1 MAPQASTIYSLQAPK
16 DISLDELDAE
26 LNQIWQSYGITGKDG
41 GLPAATRATTFTLVV
56 YEPEE
61 TQYLLATLGF
71 YNGPLDG
78 ILGPQ
83 MEAALRQVQ
92 TKYALLNTGTATPET
107 VAFLREEFIKRQGNG
122 ATGDN
127 GSIELPSLSLNA
139 PSPRI
144 ADEIALRN
152 PCRIIAL
159 FPITG
164 EDKGVKAQVSAYC
177 PIQKQ
182 SSSTLVCCEY
192 ITLSGTAA
200 ALERV
205 GGMIPA
211 LLIGGLPKFLW
222 WKATPDPN
230 NTLFKR
236 LAAVCNN
243 VIVDS
248 CRFNE
253 PESDLLR
260 LQELVESGVPLADL
274 NWRRLSAWEEL
285 TAEAY
290 DSPHRRVALREVDR
304 VTIDYEKG
312 NPAQALLFLGWLASR
327 LEWQPV
333 SYQKETGDYDITR
346 INFIAQDQRQIE
358 AELAGVPLADVG
370 EIAGDLIAL
379 RLSST
384 NPNADCGTVICS
396 ETGGC
401 MRMETHGGAQSAGL
415 FQQVTSLSEQKA
427 EALLSQ
433 QVQRWGRESLFEES
447 LGVTANIIKLETN
460 S

>member
-1 MAPQASTIYSLQAPK
+1 MPTQTSTIFSLQAPK
-16 DISLDELDAE
+16 DISLNEIDAE
-26 LNQIWQSYGITGKDG
+26 LNQIWQSYGITGENG
-41 GLPAATRATTFTLVV
+41 GLPSATRATTFTLVV

-61 TQYLLATLGF
+61 TQYLLAALGF
-71 YNGPLDG
+71 YNGPIDG

-83 MEAALRQVQ
+83 MAAALREVQ
-92 TKYALLNTGTATPET
+92 KKNGLPETGTATPET
-107 VAFLREEFIKRQGNG
+107 LTILREEFAKVQRGGEHPAAGLNNG
-122 ATGDN
+122 
-127 GSIELPSLSLNA
+127 
-139 PSPRI
+139 SPRI

-159 FPITG
+159 FPIAG
-164 EDKGVKAQVSAYC
+164 EDEGVKAQVSAYC

-182 SSSTLVCCEY
+182 SSRTLICCEY

-200 ALERV
+200 ALERI

-211 LLIGGLPKFLW
+211 LLIGGLPKFIW

-230 NTLFKR
+230 NGLFKR
-236 LAAVCNN
+236 LAAISNN

-248 CRFNE
+248 CNFNE
-253 PESDLLR
+253 TESDLLR
-260 LQELVESGVPLADL
+260 LEELVEAGVPLADL
-274 NWRRLSAWEEL
+274 NWRRLASWQEL

-290 DSPHRRVALREVDR
+290 DSPNRRAALKEVDR

-327 LEWQPV
+327 LQWQPV
-333 SYQKETGDYDITR
+333 SYQKESGDYDITR
-346 INFIAQDQRQIE
+346 IHFISQDQRQVE
-358 AELAGVPLADVG
+358 AELAGVPVADVG
-370 EIAGDLIAL
+370 DIIGDLIAL

-384 NPNADCGTVICS
+384 NPQADCGTVICS

-427 EALLSQ
+427 EVLLSQ

-447 LGVTANIIKLETN
+447 LGVTASIFKLAN
-460 S
+460 

>member
-1 MAPQASTIYSLQAPK
+1 MTSQAPTIFSLQAPK
-16 DISLDELDAE
+16 DVSLSEIEAE
-26 LNQIWQSYGITGKDG
+26 LNQIWQSYGMTGEDG

-61 TQYLLATLGF
+61 TQYLLAALRF
-71 YNGPLDG
+71 YNGPIDG

-83 MEAALRQVQ
+83 TEAALREVQ
-92 TKYALLNTGTATPET
+92 KTYGLPKTGIATPET
-107 VAFLREEFIKRQGNG
+107 LAILREEFVKRQRNG
-122 ATGDN
+122 AAGDKA
-127 GSIELPSLSLNA
+127 GSDLSYSLDA
-139 PSPRI
+139 TSPRI
-144 ADEIALRN
+144 ADEIAIRN

-159 FPITG
+159 FPIVG
-164 EDKGVKAQVSAYC
+164 EDEGVKAQVSAYC

-182 SSSTLVCCEY
+182 SSSTLICCEY
-192 ITLSGTAA
+192 ITLSGTAT
-200 ALERV
+200 ALERI

-230 NTLFKR
+230 NSLFKR

-248 CRFNE
+248 CNFNE
-253 PESDLLR
+253 PETDLLS
-260 LQELVESGVPLADL
+260 LQELVGTGVPLADL
-274 NWRRLSAWEEL
+274 NWRRLAAWQEL

-290 DSPHRRVALREVDR
+290 DSPHRRAALKEVDR

-312 NPAQALLFLGWLASR
+312 NPAQALLFLSWLGSR
-327 LEWQPV
+327 LEWLPV
-333 SYQKETGDYDITR
+333 SYQKESGDYEIIKIR
-346 INFIAQDQRQIE
+346 FLSQDQRQIE
-358 AELAGVPLADVG
+358 AELAGVPVADVG

-384 NPNADCGTVICS
+384 NLQADCGTVICT

-415 FQQVTSLSEQKA
+415 FQQVSSLSEQKA
-427 EALLSQ
+427 EVLLSQ
-433 QVQRWGRESLFEES
+433 QVQRWGREALFEES
-447 LGVTANIIKLETN
+447 LGIAAKILQLGN
-460 S
+460 

>member
-1 MAPQASTIYSLQAPK
+1 MISQAPTIFSLQAPK
-16 DISLDELDAE
+16 DVSVSDIETE
-26 LNQIWQSYGITGKDG
+26 LNQIWQGYGITGEDG
-41 GLPAATRATTFTLVV
+41 SLPAATRATTFTLVV

-61 TQYLLATLGF
+61 TQYLLAALGF
-71 YNGPLDG
+71 YKGPIDG

-83 MEAALRQVQ
+83 MAAALRQAQV
-92 TKYALLNTGTATPET
+92 KYGLPETGTATPET
-107 VAFLREEFIKRQGNG
+107 VAVLREEFAKRQGNA
-122 ATGDN
+122 ATGESVAYN
-127 GSIELPSLSLNA
+127 F
-139 PSPRI
+139 SPNSPTI

-159 FPITG
+159 FPISG
-164 EDKGVKAQVSAYC
+164 EDQGVKAQVSAYC

-182 SSSTLVCCEY
+182 SSSTLICCEY

-230 NTLFKR
+230 NNLFKR
-236 LAAVCNN
+236 LSGVCNN

-248 CRFNE
+248 CNFND
-253 PESDLLR
+253 PENDLLS
-260 LQELVESGVPLADL
+260 LQELVNTGIPLADL
-274 NWRRLSAWEEL
+274 NWRRLAAWQEL
-285 TAEAY
+285 TAQAY
-290 DSPHRRVALREVDR
+290 DSPHRRAGLKEIDR
-304 VTIDYEKG
+304 VNIDYEKG
-312 NPAQALLFLGWLASR
+312 NSTQALLFLGWLASR
-327 LEWQPV
+327 LGWSPR
-333 SYQKETGDYDITR
+333 SYYKEVGDYEITKVR
-346 INFIAQDQRQIE
+346 FVSQNQREIQ
-358 AELAGVPLADVG
+358 AELAGVPVADVG
-370 EIAGDLIAL
+370 EVVGDLIAL

-384 NPNADCGTVICS
+384 NPQADCGTVICS

-401 MRMETHGGAQSAGL
+401 MRMETQGGAQSAGL
-415 FQQVTSLSEQKA
+415 FQQVGSLSEQKA

-447 LGVTANIIKLETN
+447 LAVIAQVLKSHVAPLELG
-460 S
+460 